1 MVMWYTVLL
10 SVRPGITVSISGFH
24 PGDPGSIPGVGIFI
38 VLYYLSFSIK
48 ICNSFMI
55 PTLYYKVYKMNM
67 SDYSQLNNGDKV
79 TVTLMNHD
87 ILMGTFLGFD

>member
-1 MVMWYTVLL
+1 
-10 SVRPGITVSISGFH
+10 
-24 PGDPGSIPGVGIFI
+24 
-38 VLYYLSFSIK
+38 
-48 ICNSFMI
+48 MI

-87 ILMGTFLGFD
+87 ILTGTFVWFDQENDKFLINKLIVDEKILPINLALS